1 MLMTINEIRT
11 FINSEETDSM
21 LSTKLAA
28 VESMIRHYT
37 NNNFQHKG
45 FRITASSDGS
55 TFTSESNIPFKEDD
69 TVMISESELMNGSLL
84 TVDYVD
90 GKTFTVEE
98 EVPEEADVLVTR
110 VVYPVDVK
118 MGAVNLLKWELEN
131 RAKVGIASETIS
143 RHSVTYFNMDGDNS
157 VMGYPKSLLGFLK
170 PYMKARF

>member
-1 MLMTINEIRT
+1 MSVNEIRE
-11 FINSEETDSM
+11 FIPNTTDTDSM
-21 LSTKLAA
+21 LSTRLAA

-45 FRITASSDGS
+45 FRITADCDGS
-55 TFTSESNIPFKEDD
+55 KFTSDSLVPFKVDD
-69 TVMISESELMNGSLL
+69 TVMISESELMNGMLL
-84 TVDYVD
+84 TVASVT
-90 GKTFTVEE
+90 GKTFTVKED
-98 EVPEEADVLVTR
+98 VSKEAAILVTR
-110 VVYPVDVK
+110 VVYPIDVK

-131 RAKVGIASETIS
+131 REKVGIASETIS